1 MSTTS
6 TATIQT
12 LPPSELHPGEQ
23 RIVLHDVS
31 WRQLETIEAT
41 LEDVPGVHL
50 TYLEGALEIMTVSF
64 EHELIKTCVA
74 RLLEAYA
81 EETAVSLNGAGSATL
96 RKRQRRRRLEPDE
109 CYFIGPRRR
118 RFPDLA
124 IEVALSTGGIDKLD
138 VYRGLGVGE
147 VWIWKAGCILVYVL
161 RREQYRLA
169 PRSRLFPALDLDR
182 LAGFIDFDQ
191 QTESVRAWRAALR
204 G

>member
-1 MSTTS
+1 MTTPS
-6 TATIQT
+6 TATAQT

-23 RIVLHDVS
+23 RVVLHDVS
-31 WRQLETIEAT
+31 WRQLEAIETT

-64 EHELIKTCVA
+64 DHEVIKKCVA

-81 EETAVSLNGAGSATL
+81 EETGVSLNGAGSMTL

-109 CYFIGPRRR
+109 CYFIGPRRK

-124 IEVALSTGGIDKLD
+124 IEVALSSGGIDKLE

-147 VWIWKAGCILVYVL
+147 VWIWKAGSLLGYAL
-161 RREQYRLA
+161 RREQYRPV
-169 PRSRLFPALDLDR
+169 PRSRLFPELDLDR
-182 LAGFIDFDQ
+182 LVSFIDLDH
-191 QTESVRAWRAALR
+191 QTEAVRSWRAALR
-204 G
+204 A